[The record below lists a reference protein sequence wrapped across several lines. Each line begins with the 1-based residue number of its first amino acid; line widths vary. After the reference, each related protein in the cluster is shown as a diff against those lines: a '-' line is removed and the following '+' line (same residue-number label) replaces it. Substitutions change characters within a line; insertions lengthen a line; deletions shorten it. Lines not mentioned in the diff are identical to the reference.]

1 MVHVLDILSFFYLYL
16 FVIFSA
22 TLIVTPSSLIG
33 HWLEQIERH
42 VDKRVELAIFVHH
55 GTSKSMY
62 GKALE
67 DYDIVFTTYGT
78 LQHELNYDNLGPLLR
93 AKWLRVVL
101 DEGHMIKNNSSRT
114 FKAASMLISKRKWII
129 SGTPI
134 QNNLKELWSLLN
146 WLNEPEYGGKY
157 SDFNNEVIRPVK
169 NGDERGV
176 IRLQF
181 VVEAMMLRRLKTDM
195 IDGKPL
201 VNLPKKTVTLKE
213 LDFTSEER
221 RIYDAYENNAKII
234 IEKYMKKGTLL
245 RNYAHI
251 FAIMMRLRQ
260 LCCHRELLPLEWH
273 NLDINELVE
282 MVKREAEQEMDE
294 EDIENAKRLAEQLR
308 DMIK

>member
-1 MVHVLDILSFFYLYL
+1 
-16 FVIFSA
+16 
-22 TLIVTPSSLIG
+22 
-33 HWLEQIERH
+33 
-42 VDKRVELAIFVHH
+42 
-55 GTSKSMY
+55 
-62 GKALE
+62 
-67 DYDIVFTTYGT
+67 
-78 LQHELNYDNLGPLLR
+78 
-93 AKWLRVVL
+93 
-101 DEGHMIKNNSSRT
+101 
-114 FKAASMLISKRKWII
+114 MLISKRKWII

-221 RIYDAYENNAKII
+221 RIYDAYENNAKMI